1 MVVALPCVAQFVI
14 VLDVTIVAI
23 ALPVVQSDLGL
34 STTLLGWVVTV
45 YPLVFGGCLLAAG
58 RVADRFGRRRTFV
71 SGLVVF
77 GGASLACAL
86 APSGSLLLV
95 GRAVQGVGAALVS
108 PAALALVTAA
118 RPSGAARGRA
128 LGWWTAAA
136 AGGGASG
143 WVLGGL
149 LSGWLDW
156 RWVFLINVPVC
167 LAAAILAPRVLA
179 ESRAAASGER
189 AVAGGAPA
197 VAGDTATG
205 GHRAVAGDTATDG
218 QRAATGG
225 EPGAARIRG
234 ARGAAAAIDLPG
246 AAFVTLGVGALVLAL
261 SFIADGG
268 PWLAALVVAATLLL
282 TLTRIE
288 RRAAHPLLDKRLLG
302 RRAVLAPNGVAAVLT
317 ATTTPPMLLCTL
329 HAQHELGL
337 SPALAG
343 LLFPPF
349 NLAVIAASLLGPRI
363 RRGAI
368 PGGLLAIGAGGALLA
383 VHLSIP
389 TMLIAFV
396 VMGAGL
402 GVASVAS
409 TARGT
414 EAVGPDDQGLAS
426 ALLAT
431 SAQLG
436 TALGLAVFLP
446 TGFVAAAAL
455 AFIIAVSWQGLDM
468 EVRGER
474 RPRCATG

>member
-1 MVVALPCVAQFVI
+1 MVVVLPCVAQFVI

-34 STTLLGWVVTV
+34 STALLGWVVTV
-45 YPLVFGGCLLAAG
+45 YPLVFGCCLLGAG
-58 RVADRFGRRRTFV
+58 RLADRRGRRRTFV
-71 SGLVVF
+71 AGLLVF

-86 APSGSLLLV
+86 APGGLLLLA
-95 GRAVQGVGAALVS
+95 GRAVQGLGAALVS

-118 RPSGAARGRA
+118 RPAGAARGRA

-143 WVLGGL
+143 WVLGGVL
-149 LSGWLDW
+149 TGWLDW

-167 LAAAILAPRVLA
+167 VVAAVLAPRVLA
-179 ESRAAASGER
+179 ESRAA
-189 AVAGGAPA
+189 
-197 VAGDTATG
+197 
-205 GHRAVAGDTATDG
+205 
-218 QRAATGG
+218 
-225 EPGAARIRG
+225 
-234 ARGAAAAIDLPG
+234 
-246 AAFVTLGVGALVLAL
+246 
-261 SFIADGG
+261 
-268 PWLAALVVAATLLL
+268 
-282 TLTRIE
+282 
-288 RRAAHPLLDKRLLG
+288 RRPFDPRVLG
-302 RRAVLAPNGVAAVLT
+302 RLAVLAPNGVAAVLT

-329 HAQHELGL
+329 HAQQELGL

-349 NLAVIAASLLGPRI
+349 NLAVIAGSLLGPRI
-363 RRGAI
+363 TRGAI
-368 PGGLLAIGAGGALLA
+368 GGGLLAIAAGAVLLA
-383 VHLSIP
+383 VHLSVP
-389 TMLIAFV
+389 TMLAAFV
-396 VMGAGL
+396 VMGSGL

-409 TARGT
+409 TAKGT
-414 EAVGPDDQGLAS
+414 AAVGADDQGLAS

-446 TGFVAAAAL
+446 TGFVAAAAV

>member
-86 APSGSLLLV
+86 APSGLLLLA

-167 LAAAILAPRVLA
+167 LAAALLAPRVLA
-179 ESRAAASGER
+179 ESRAGTGDER
-189 AVAGGAPA
+189 AVAGDKRAA
-197 VAGDTATG
+197 AA
-205 GHRAVAGDTATDG
+205 HERAVAGDK
-218 QRAATGG
+218 
-225 EPGAARIRG
+225 PGAVRIRG

-246 AAFVTLGVGALVLAL
+246 ALFVTLGVGALVLAL

-268 PWLAALVVAATLLL
+268 PWVAALVVAAALLL
-282 TLTRIE
+282 ALTRIE
-288 RRAAHPLLDKRLLG
+288 RSAAHPLLDRRLLG

-389 TMLIAFV
+389 TMLVAFV
-396 VMGAGL
+396 VMGGGL

-414 EAVGPDDQGLAS
+414 EAVGADDQGLAS

>member
-1 MVVALPCVAQFVI
+1 MKVALPCVAQFVI

-23 ALPVVQSDLGL
+23 ALPVVQTDLGL

-58 RVADRFGRRRTFV
+58 RIADRFGRRRTFV
-71 SGLVVF
+71 AGLVGF

-86 APSGSLLLV
+86 APSGPLLLA
-95 GRAVQGVGAALVS
+95 GRAAQGVGAALVS

-143 WVLGGL
+143 WVLGGV

-167 LAAAILAPRVLA
+167 LVAAIVAPRVLA
-179 ESRAAASGER
+179 ESRAR
-189 AVAGGAPA
+189 AGGE
-197 VAGDTATG
+197 T
-205 GHRAVAGDTATDG
+205 R
-218 QRAATGG
+218 
-225 EPGAARIRG
+225 EGAAGGTRG
-234 ARGAAAAIDLPG
+234 RADSSRATLDLPG
-246 AAFVTLGVGALVLAL
+246 AVLVTAGVGALVLAL
-261 SFIADGG
+261 SFVADGG
-268 PWLAALVVAATLLL
+268 PWLAALLVAAVLLL
-282 TLTRIE
+282 TLAHVE
-288 RRAAHPLLDKRLLG
+288 KRAPNPLLDRRILG
-302 RRAVLAPNGVAAVLT
+302 RGAVLAPNGVAAVLT

-337 SPALAG
+337 SPATAG

-349 NLAVIAASLLGPRI
+349 NLAVIAGSLLGPRI
-363 RRGAI
+363 TRGAI
-368 PGGLLAIGAGGALLA
+368 PGGLLAIGAGAALLA
-383 VHLSIP
+383 IDLSIP
-389 TMLIAFV
+389 TMLVAFA

-409 TARGT
+409 TAQGT
-414 EAVGPDDQGLAS
+414 AAVDADDQGLAS

-436 TALGLAVFLP
+436 TALGLAAFLP
-446 TGFVAAAAL
+446 LGFGAAAAG
-455 AFIIAVSWQGLDM
+455 ATIIALSWTVG
-468 EVRGER
+468 ESRERGSR
-474 RPRCATG
+474 RAARRRGRARARRGSFS

>member
-71 SGLVVF
+71 CGLAVF

-86 APSGSLLLV
+86 APSGALLLA

-143 WVLGGL
+143 WVLGGV

-167 LAAAILAPRVLA
+167 LVTAALAPRVLA
-179 ESRAAASGER
+179 ESRAA
-189 AVAGGAPA
+189 V
-197 VAGDTATG
+197 D
-205 GHRAVAGDTATDG
+205 D
-218 QRAATGG
+218 
-225 EPGAARIRG
+225 EPDS
-234 ARGAAAAIDLPG
+234 ARGAAVRGVAAPAGRGAWAALDLPG
-246 AAFVTLGVGALVLAL
+246 AALVTLGVGALVLAL
-261 SFIADGG
+261 SFLADGG
-268 PWLAALVVAATLLL
+268 PWLLALLVAGILLLALALV
-282 TLTRIE
+282 E
-288 RRAAHPLLDKRLLG
+288 RRAARPLLDRRVLG

-329 HAQHELGL
+329 HAQQELGL

-349 NLAVIAASLLGPRI
+349 NLAVIAASLIGPKI

-396 VMGAGL
+396 VMGGGL

-414 EAVGPDDQGLAS
+414 EAVGADDQGLAS
-426 ALLAT
+426 AFLAT

-446 TGFVAAAAL
+446 TGFVAAAAV